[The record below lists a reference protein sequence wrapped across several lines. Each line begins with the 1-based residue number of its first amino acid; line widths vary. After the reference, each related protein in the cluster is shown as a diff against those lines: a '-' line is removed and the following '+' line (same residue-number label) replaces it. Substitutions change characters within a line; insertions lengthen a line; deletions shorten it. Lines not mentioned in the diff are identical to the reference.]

1 MRDQE
6 FRSALDECLEQIRQ
20 GKSLEECVETYPQ
33 YADRLLPF
41 LTSAAT
47 LRGLGVP
54 EPSTSGMQRARNT
67 LLMRVAEGSG
77 KEAAV
82 MRGIFKFANLTGV
95 AVAAIFIAGMSF
107 VAAAGPGG
115 LFGGGSGD
123 TAFQATV
130 VSAAPT
136 LLYVQNNDNNQ
147 YVYLVLS
154 NQTQYQ
160 DANGNAIAR
169 TDVHVRDR
177 VFVRAMPSS
186 IGARFFDAHLIRL
199 GGPPSEPTAPP
210 SHEPTPAPEPTKTP
224 APTDAPKP
232 TDAPST
238 PKPTDK
244 PATPKPTEKPVS
256 DKFEFW
262 GVVLGMS
269 DTALELQTES
279 GNVIVHVNGATE
291 YPAGHPFVGV
301 KVWVLGTKQADGSFI
316 GHRVTLK
323 AIEFLGHVTAVSGTT
338 FEVNADGQAK
348 SVRTN
353 GETEFPNGVPVVGNL
368 VAVYAYKMGDGA
380 YLATTMTVKTE
391 ATSFTGVI
399 VQHMPGEFTI
409 KVDVSGTLKIVSY
422 QFSEVQGALV
432 VGATVYVVVDHTE
445 GDTFFAGL
453 VKVMG

>member
-1 MRDQE
+1 
-6 FRSALDECLEQIRQ
+6 
-20 GKSLEECVETYPQ
+20 
-33 YADRLLPF
+33 
-41 LTSAAT
+41 
-47 LRGLGVP
+47 
-54 EPSTSGMQRARNT
+54 
-67 LLMRVAEGSG
+67 
-77 KEAAV
+77 
-82 MRGIFKFANLTGV
+82 V
-95 AVAAIFIAGMSF
+95 AVAAIFVAGIGF
-107 VAAAGPGG
+107 AAAGPGG
-115 LFGGGSGD
+115 FFGGGSGQ
-123 TAFQATV
+123 TEFRATV

-160 DANGNAIAR
+160 DANGNAIGR

-224 APTDAPKP
+224 AAEPTDAPKP

-244 PATPKPTEKPVS
+244 PATPKPTDKPVS
-256 DKFEFW
+256 DKVEFW

-269 DTALELQTES
+269 DTALELQTEF

-291 YPAGHPFVGV
+291 YPTGHPFVGV
-301 KVWVLGTKQADGSFI
+301 KVWVLGTKQADGSFV
-316 GHRVTLK
+316 GHRVTVK
-323 AIEFLGHVTAVSGTT
+323 TIEFIGQVTAVDGST
-338 FEVNADGQAK
+338 FIVNADGFAK
-348 SVRTN
+348 TVRTN
-353 GETEFPNGVPVVGNL
+353 GETSFPNGVPVVGNL
-368 VAVYAYKMGDGA
+368 VAVYAYKMGDGTYVA
-380 YLATTMTVKTE
+380 KTMTVKTE

-409 KVDVSGTLKIVSY
+409 KVDVAGTLKIVCY
-422 QFSEVQGALV
+422 EFAEVQGTLV

-453 VKVMG
+453 VKVMS